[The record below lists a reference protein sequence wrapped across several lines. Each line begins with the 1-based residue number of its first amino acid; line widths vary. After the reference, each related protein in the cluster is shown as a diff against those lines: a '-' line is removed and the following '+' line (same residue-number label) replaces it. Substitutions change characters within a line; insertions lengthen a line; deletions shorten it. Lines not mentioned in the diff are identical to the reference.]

1 MQIYYKLRM
10 AIATYSAPRCSN
22 LPPEKPLTPDP
33 SIAAD
38 RPKTKEASIWSKISK
53 ISKNSNKILYIRST
67 SDTFEKSWELDIT
80 LPTAAHLQ
88 KVSESTDNIS
98 TLFCIMKKKKIKKP
112 KRFSRDDTQ

>member
-1 MQIYYKLRM
+1 M
-10 AIATYSAPRCSN
+10 AIATYSAPRCPN

-38 RPKTKEASIWSKISK
+38 RPK